1 MPNEEQKSKAEIYFH
16 SEEASD
22 ILGKLP
28 AWIVRRGITVIFLI
42 FVGIL
47 IGCYF
52 IKYPQTVDAPVIITT
67 LNPPADLI
75 ARAEGRIDTIY
86 VADGQNVKK
95 NDIIAL
101 LYNTADYEAVRM
113 IEDSL
118 KQSYKKN
125 FAETVFE
132 KWIEND
138 YNIGD
143 LQANYEAFK
152 LLCMDYRHYVT
163 TDYTNQK
170 KRLLQQQIGKNAK
183 YHSQLTEQQNIL
195 GKDLGY
201 EYSSL
206 TRDSLLYAKGIISKS
221 EYENSLRNSLQTE
234 NAKTGFDA
242 NLTSTELNIMQMQ
255 QQIIELTIQRN
266 NEIAEY
272 ERQLSQRRQQLVSQI
287 EQWKYQYLIETP
299 AEGKITFINYW
310 NNNQQVRLGERIA
323 SVIPNDSMQII
334 GRMYV
339 PSSGFGKVEKGQ
351 TVNVRLNG
359 YPYMEFGML
368 KGFIKNISAVP
379 DVEKGYVAEVVFP
392 EGLFTTYRKHLNLIQ
407 QMDGQ
412 AEIITKDL
420 RLIEQFLQPIRAL
433 FDER

>member
-1 MPNEEQKSKAEIYFH
+1 MSNEEQNSNTAMYFH

-75 ARAEGRIDTIY
+75 ARAEGRIDKIY

-101 LYNTADYEAVRM
+101 LYNTADYEAVQT

-125 FAETVFE
+125 FSETVFE
-132 KWIEND
+132 KWLEND
-138 YNIGD
+138 YNVGD

-152 LLCMDYRHYVT
+152 LLCMDYRHYIA
-163 TDYTNQK
+163 TDYINQK
-170 KRLLQQQIGKNAK
+170 KNLLQQQINKNTK
-183 YHSQLTEQQNIL
+183 YHHQLTEQQNIL
-195 GKDLGY
+195 DKDLHY
-201 EYSSL
+201 EHSSL
-206 TRDSLLYAKGIISKS
+206 ERDSILFSKGIISKS
-221 EYENSLRNSLQTE
+221 EYENSIRNSLQTR
-234 NAKTGFDA
+234 NTKTGFDA
-242 NLTSTELNIMQMQ
+242 GLTSTELNIMQMQ
-255 QQIIELTIQRN
+255 QQIIELAIQRN
-266 NEIAEY
+266 NDIAEY
-272 ERQLSQRRQQLVSQI
+272 ERQLNQHRQQLVTQI
-287 EQWKYQYLIETP
+287 EQWKYQYVIETP
-299 AEGKITFINYW
+299 VDGKITFINYW
-310 NNNQQVRLGERIA
+310 SNNQRILSGERLA
-323 SVIPNDSMQII
+323 SVVPSDSMQII

-351 TVNVRLNG
+351 TVNVKLNG

-379 DVEKGYVAEVVFP
+379 DFEKGYIAEVIFP
-392 EGLFTTYRKHLNLIQ
+392 EGLFTTYSKHLNLIQ

-420 RLIEQFLQPIRAL
+420 RLIEQFVQPIRAL
-433 FDER
+433 FDKR

>member
-1 MPNEEQKSKAEIYFH
+1 MSNEEQKSNTAVYFH
-16 SEEASD
+16 SEEAND

-28 AWIVRRGITVIFLI
+28 SWIIRRGITVIFLI
-42 FVGIL
+42 FIGIL

-52 IKYPQTVDAPVIITT
+52 IKYPQTVDAPVVITT

-86 VADGQNVKK
+86 VADGQSVRK
-95 NDIIAL
+95 NDVVAL
-101 LYNTADYEAVRM
+101 LYNTADYSAVRA
-113 IEDSL
+113 IKDSL
-118 KQSYKKN
+118 KLSYKKN

-132 KWIEND
+132 KWLEND
-138 YNIGD
+138 YNVGD
-143 LQANYEAFK
+143 LQSNYEAFK
-152 LLCMDYRHYVT
+152 LLCMDYRHYIT

-170 KRLLQQQIGKNAK
+170 KNLLQQQINKNTK
-183 YHSQLTEQQNIL
+183 YHRQLTEQQKIL

-201 EYSSL
+201 EYNSL
-206 TRDSLLYAKGIISKS
+206 TRDSILYSKGIISKS
-221 EYENSLRNSLQTE
+221 EYENSVRNSLQTE
-234 NAKTGFDA
+234 NTKTGFDA

-266 NEIAEY
+266 NDIAEY
-272 ERQLSQRRQQLVSQI
+272 ERQLNQHRQQLVTQI
-287 EQWKYQYLIETP
+287 EQWKYQYVIETP
-299 AEGKITFINYW
+299 TDGKITFINYW
-310 NNNQQVRLGERIA
+310 SNNQRILSGERLA
-323 SVIPNDSMQII
+323 SVIPSDSMQII

-351 TVNVRLNG
+351 TVNVKLNG

-379 DVEKGYVAEVVFP
+379 DIEKGYIAEVIFP
-392 EGLFTTYRKHLNLIQ
+392 EGLFTTYRKKLNLIQ

-412 AEIITKDL
+412 AEIITKDM
-420 RLIEQFLQPIRAL
+420 RLIEQFIQPIKAL
-433 FDER
+433 FDKR

>member
-1 MPNEEQKSKAEIYFH
+1 MPNNEEKLYQELNFH

-95 NDIIAL
+95 NDLIAL
-101 LYNTADYEAVRM
+101 LYNTADYEAVHT

-118 KQSYKKN
+118 KQSYKKD

-132 KWIEND
+132 KWLEND
-138 YNIGD
+138 YNVGD

-152 LLCMDYRHYVT
+152 LLCMDYRHYIT
-163 TDYTNQK
+163 TDYINQK
-170 KRLLQQQIGKNAK
+170 KDLLQQQINKNTK
-183 YHSQLTEQQNIL
+183 YHRQLTEQQNIL

-221 EYENSLRNSLQTE
+221 EYENSVRNSLQTE

-242 NLTSTELNIMQMQ
+242 GLTSTELNIMQMQ

-272 ERQLSQRRQQLVSQI
+272 ERQLSQRRQQLISQI

-299 AEGKITFINYW
+299 
-310 NNNQQVRLGERIA
+310 
-323 SVIPNDSMQII
+323 
-334 GRMYV
+334 
-339 PSSGFGKVEKGQ
+339 
-351 TVNVRLNG
+351 
-359 YPYMEFGML
+359 
-368 KGFIKNISAVP
+368 
-379 DVEKGYVAEVVFP
+379 
-392 EGLFTTYRKHLNLIQ
+392 
-407 QMDGQ
+407 
-412 AEIITKDL
+412 
-420 RLIEQFLQPIRAL
+420 
-433 FDER
+433 